1 MQTTASQPPTRSPRT
16 LQGRPRPN
24 APTRPDVPVTFG
36 LAPFE
41 VAHLAV
47 LEPPTLLRPS
57 LRLFAMT
64 YRTAGPSLTFVER
77 GRIVGCAGLTIEG
90 SEALAWAFFTAP
102 LSRRALKHL
111 HRSFRRVLPTLKR
124 QHDLSAI
131 RAEIHPDDIFG
142 RRWVAY
148 LGFRFDGVAAPN
160 PLLGERM
167 LRYLYR

>member
-1 MQTTASQPPTRSPRT
+1 MQTTASQLPTRSRRT
-16 LQGRPRPN
+16 LRGRPRPN
-24 APTRPDVPVTFG
+24 ASRRPDVPAPFG

-41 VAHLAV
+41 VAHLAA
-47 LEPPTLLRPS
+47 LEPPALLRPS
-57 LRLFAMT
+57 LRLFAMG
-64 YRTAGPSLTFVER
+64 YRTAGPALTFVER
-77 GRIVGCAGLTIEG
+77 GRIIGCAGLVAEG
-90 SEALAWAFFTAP
+90 PEALAWAFFSAP
-102 LSRRALKHL
+102 LSRRSLKRL
-111 HRSFRRVLPTLKR
+111 HRSFRRVLPKLKR